1 MGGQRGGGKGG
12 GRGGG
17 RGGGKG
23 KGGKGPG
30 FTQVIPKFLQ
40 QYRHII
46 EGEKRPDAVGY
57 EALGD
62 SAVDGCVRA
71 PPPLVRT
78 SGFPLL
84 PSRARSFLLIVAGL
98 GPPRV
103 VRTHTQ
109 TPPRT
114 QHHSSSRDAPDYSP
128 RRCVP
133 SGRRRRA
140 PKRGSICALL
150 LFVVCVRSRRR
161 AREQPSAAVR
171 LAFA

>member
-71 PPPLVRT
+71 C
-78 SGFPLL
+78 
-84 PSRARSFLLIVAGL
+84 A
-98 GPPRV
+98 
-103 VRTHTQ
+103 
-109 TPPRT
+109 
-114 QHHSSSRDAPDYSP
+114 SSSRPDEWFSAVAFARAFVSLDRRGPGATACRAHTHTDAAANPTP
-128 RRCVP
+128 LEQP
-133 SGRRRRA
+133 GRARLLPPALRALGSKTTRPETRLNLRA
-140 PKRGSICALL
+140 PP
-150 LFVVCVRSRRR
+150 VCRVRAVAPAR
-161 AREQPSAAVR
+161 A
-171 LAFA
+171 